1 VIAIRRIYVYLL
13 AFAGLLMLVVG
24 VASLGEVVL
33 QALLSPPVAGSTFL
47 RDEVSR
53 WGAAALIG
61 LPVWLVHWSWAQR
74 LAARSTDERAS
85 VLRRLYLY
93 ASLAVGLFAAA
104 AGVHG
109 LLTDAL
115 DGDFADAIGH
125 VPAIAAGVVVW
136 LFTWQI
142 TTSDR
147 AAVGEEGGSA
157 TLRRWYVYTAAVLGL
172 FEMLRGVREI
182 IEEIWRALASGRGPG
197 PDGVPD
203 ALVGLGVWVLHG
215 VILSARFAE
224 ADRRSTLRSV
234 AALITLA
241 ALIGAT
247 VYNLSQAL
255 YYSLARV
262 FGVERPGGVGGTLL
276 QAAAGPVS
284 GVLVYGGAWLIAAR
298 AEIEVEAPRQL
309 GARRL
314 YRYLVAFVAL
324 ATLAVGV
331 GGLLWIVADALT
343 QAPATVRGDWWRD
356 RAAAFITAIVV
367 GLPLWL
373 THWTPSDAID
383 ADEARSFSRR
393 LYVYLV
399 LIASTLVLLY
409 SLAAVVYRLLTL
421 VLGAPPTASLASDL
435 ARDVADAIV
444 AGALVAYHV
453 LVLRADARLAP
464 APSPSEHE
472 AGIAEAVVRLRGGDG
487 ATLLT
492 ALDRL
497 RQAGFEVEV
506 LSETPPPARTSP
518 PAD

>member
-1 VIAIRRIYVYLL
+1 
-13 AFAGLLMLVVG
+13 MLVLG
-24 VASLGEVVL
+24 VANLGEVVL
-33 QALLSPPVAGSTFL
+33 QALLSPSVGGSTFL
-47 RDEVSR
+47 REEVSR

-74 LAARSTDERAS
+74 LASRSTDERAS

-93 ASLAVGLFAAA
+93 ASLAVGLIAT
-104 AGVHG
+104 AGSAHG
-109 LLTDAL
+109 LVTGSL
-115 DGDFADAIGH
+115 DGDWADAIGH
-125 VPAIAAGVVVW
+125 VPAIVAGAVVW
-136 LFTWQI
+136 LFTWQVAGA
-142 TTSDR
+142 DR

-172 FEMLRGVREI
+172 FEMLRGVRDI
-182 IEEIWRALASGRGPG
+182 IEEIWLALASGRAPDA
-197 PDGVPD
+197 DGVPD

-215 VILSARFAE
+215 VVLRARFAE

-234 AALITLA
+234 AAFITLA
-241 ALIGAT
+241 ALIGVT
-247 VYNLSQAL
+247 VFNLSQAL
-255 YYSLARV
+255 YYGLARL

-284 GVLVYGGAWLIAAR
+284 GVLVYGGAWLIASR
-298 AEIEVEAPRQL
+298 AQIEVEAPRQL

-324 ATLAVGV
+324 TTLAIGV

-373 THWTPSDAID
+373 AHWKPSDAID
-383 ADEARSFSRR
+383 ADEARSLSRR

-399 LIASTLVLLY
+399 LIAS
-409 SLAAVVYRLLTL
+409 SLALLFSLASVVYRLLTV
-421 VLGAPPTASLASDL
+421 VLGAPPTGSLASDL
-435 ARDVADAIV
+435 AHDVANALV
-444 AGALVAYHV
+444 AGALVGYHA
-453 LVLRADARLAP
+453 LVLRSDAQLAPTPSAP
-464 APSPSEHE
+464 APEPGPEKR
-472 AGIAEAVVRLRGGDG
+472 EAVVRLRGTNG
-487 ATLLT
+487 ANLTT
-492 ALDRL
+492 ALDAL
-497 RQAGFEVEV
+497 RQQGFEVEV